1 MKTKILSVLAAT
13 AALFV
18 YPACTSPAA
27 QGVYAAGYATSSD
40 ILDHDATLAPTIKDV
55 ATKLPLL
62 TTGGLTDNDLG
73 VLRGELNILE
83 SNTTLLAGVVAKD
96 GTALSEAQAI
106 LAGIISSMQTANGG
120 KVPTINTLVVMQFSQ
135 GLTNGI
141 SFWQGKQSVTKPAT
155 P

>member
-1 MKTKILSVLAAT
+1 MKNRILLIAAGF
-13 AALFV
+13 ALALFS
-18 YPACTSPAA
+18 ACTNPVA
-27 QGVYAAGYATSSD
+27 QGVYAAGYATAVD
-40 ILDHDATLAPTIKDV
+40 IMDHDASLAPMINDV

-83 SNTTLLAGVVAKD
+83 SNTVLLAKLVPKD
-96 GTALSEAQAI
+96 GSALAEAQTV
-106 LAGIISSMQTANGG
+106 LAGILSSMQTATGG

-141 SFWQGKQSVTKPAT
+141 EYWKGKRSVVHP
-155 P
+155 